1 MKESPGRLPWGFKV
15 MRKYLRRSPKQPDDI
30 QNRELRN
37 KKWLRRTAIGFR
49 YRPFPCSV
57 PSRLGSSRRV
67 SQPKPPKSGRTPPTV
82 PAARLTGSNAP
93 AVKRE
98 EEEEWGK

>member
-15 MRKYLRRSPKQPDDI
+15 MRKYLRRSPKQPDGI

-49 YRPFPCSV
+49 YRPSLAAYPPDWVHRAVS
-57 PSRLGSSRRV
+57 PNQNRQKAEGLRLPFR
-67 SQPKPPKSGRTPPTV
+67 PL
-82 PAARLTGSNAP
+82 A
-93 AVKRE
+93 
-98 EEEEWGK
+98 